1 MRTSMRLLGM
11 TLAAAIVAGSGVRA
25 EDKKADLSG
34 DLKKLQGT
42 WVSTPDNAQES
53 RWVFEG
59 KKSTTTAG
67 GREYVC
73 EVKVD
78 PKATPHPTIDFV
90 VIEGEDDSAGKTA
103 QGIYKL
109 EGDTLILCV
118 SLPDVGSRPTEF
130 EAVEEETH
138 LFNLKREKDQE

>member
-78 PKATPHPTIDFV
+78 PKATPHPTIDFM
-90 VIEGEDDSAGKTA
+90 VIEGEDDAAGKTA
-103 QGIYKL
+103 LGIYKI
-109 EGDTLILCV
+109 EGDTLTLCV
-118 SLPDVGSRPTEF
+118 TLPDVGSRPTEF
-130 EAVEEETH
+130 KAVEEESH
-138 LFNLKREKDQE
+138 LFHLKREKE

>member
-1 MRTSMRLLGM
+1 MRTSMRLLGLA
-11 TLAAAIVAGSGVRA
+11 LAAAIVIGSGLRA

-59 KKSTTTAG
+59 NKSTTTAG

-78 PKATPHPTIDFV
+78 PKATPHPTIDFM
-90 VIEGEDDSAGKTA
+90 VIEGEDDAEGKTSL
-103 QGIYKL
+103 GIYKL
-109 EGDTLILCV
+109 EGDTLTLCV
-118 SLPDVGSRPTEF
+118 TLPDVGSRPTEF
-130 EAVEEETH
+130 KTVEDETH
-138 LFNLKREKDQE
+138 LFNLKREKE